1 MTDKDGDHWL
11 VRPST
16 IRLLWTGGLLV
27 LAVLVLLDLVVPH
40 HPHFRLDALFG
51 FAAWYGLGA
60 CVGLV
65 LLAKALGVI
74 LKRPDTYY
82 DE

>member
-1 MTDKDGDHWL
+1 MTDRDGDHWL

-16 IRLLWTGGLLV
+16 IRLLWAGGLLV

-40 HPHFRLDALFG
+40 HPHFRLDGLFG
-51 FAAWYGLGA
+51 FGAWYGLGA

-74 LKRPDTYY
+74 LKRRDTYY